1 MAVWIK
7 FIYFVSMKKIFAFVL
22 LCGFLCLGLQ
32 STAATTP
39 GWARYPAISPD
50 GRQIAFTYKGDLYTV
65 PSSGGEAQ
73 RITFHPAHDFMPV
86 WSRDSKQIAFAS
98 DRFGNFDVFVMDAQG
113 GEAKRLTFHSNDE
126 FPYRYSADGS
136 QVVFGGLRQD
146 LAEHRQY
153 PTGSQPELYQVPAHG
168 GRVGQLLTVPAEYVD
183 FSSDGQKMLYHD
195 KKGGENEW
203 RKYQQSSIARDI
215 WLYDRATGE
224 HQKLTTFYGENRHPI
239 FTDNDQAFFYLSESS
254 GNFNI
259 HKMAL
264 SHLGESEQLTHF
276 DMHPVR
282 SLSASDDGV
291 LCFSYD
297 GEVYTVREG
306 QAPQRVN
313 MTLRSQSVS
322 NNESYVSING
332 GVREMSISPDGK
344 EIAIIS
350 RGEVFVTSVDG
361 KFTKRITSSPEQ
373 ERFVQFA
380 PDGKSIIY
388 ASERGGRWQVFQA
401 KIVRDEEPYFFAAT
415 LIEETPL
422 VSNEQDNYQPQ
433 LSPDG
438 KKLAFIEDR
447 RTLKVL
453 DLASN
458 TSITLLTPEQLF
470 HMQDGDQYFK
480 WSPDSRWILASYR
493 PTMPNSE
500 AVILDVEGKL
510 PMYNLTQSGYND
522 RSPTWVNGGKQIM
535 WFSNRHGMK
544 GHAQSGGAQ
553 MDVYTAFLTRD
564 GWDRFQLD
572 KDEFALLQE
581 IEKKSADDEKGAK
594 NDKSTSKNDD
604 QSVEPLSIEWEG
616 LQDRKARLTIHSSSL
631 SDAAL
636 SKDGEKLFYL
646 TRFEKGA
653 NLWSTNLRTRE
664 TKMEIAL
671 DASGGSL
678 EWDKDQKNLFLLSG
692 GRITKINPENNKRE
706 QIQISSDM
714 YVDEAAERQHAF
726 DHVWLRTQKMFYTPD
741 MHGAD
746 WNGLRAAYSKYVPHI
761 GNPYEFAEMLSE
773 LLGELNVS
781 HAGARYSSS
790 MPDGDATASLGIF
803 MDWAYEGEGIRVVE
817 VIQGGPLDKASISI
831 PPGSIIE
838 KIDGVLIAADQDV
851 ARFLNHKADKFVL
864 LEVVQ
869 PSGNRQQITVK
880 PISMGQENQ
889 LLYRRWVRK
898 NQEEVD
904 RLSDG
909 KLGYVHISGMNDGQY
924 RNLYEEMM
932 GKYADRGGV
941 IVDTRFNSGGDLVAD
956 LAMFF
961 TGEKFLD
968 YATADRSVGYE
979 PTFRWTK
986 PTLAMF
992 NEANYSDGHCF
1003 SCGYTDLG
1011 IGKTVGMP
1019 VPGTCS
1025 FAGWET
1031 LPNGVRWGAVP
1042 ISVRN
1047 QAGEWLENNE
1057 TRPMFEVK
1065 NDPALIAKGQDQQ
1078 LEKAVEELL
1087 KDVEGGS

>member
-1 MAVWIK
+1 
-7 FIYFVSMKKIFAFVL
+7 MKKIFAFVL

-594 NDKSTSKNDD
+594 NDKSTSKNED
-604 QSVEPLSIEWEG
+604 QSVEPLNIEWKG
-616 LQDRKARLTIHSSSL
+616 LQDRKARLSIHSSSL

-678 EWDKDQKNLFLLSG
+678 EWDKEQKNLFLLSG
-692 GRITKINPENNKRE
+692 GRITKINPENN
-706 QIQISSDM
+706 
-714 YVDEAAERQHAF
+714 
-726 DHVWLRTQKMFYTPD
+726 
-741 MHGAD
+741 
-746 WNGLRAAYSKYVPHI
+746 
-761 GNPYEFAEMLSE
+761 
-773 LLGELNVS
+773 
-781 HAGARYSSS
+781 
-790 MPDGDATASLGIF
+790 
-803 MDWAYEGEGIRVVE
+803 
-817 VIQGGPLDKASISI
+817 
-831 PPGSIIE
+831 
-838 KIDGVLIAADQDV
+838 
-851 ARFLNHKADKFVL
+851 
-864 LEVVQ
+864 
-869 PSGNRQQITVK
+869 
-880 PISMGQENQ
+880 
-889 LLYRRWVRK
+889 
-898 NQEEVD
+898 
-904 RLSDG
+904 
-909 KLGYVHISGMNDGQY
+909 
-924 RNLYEEMM
+924 
-932 GKYADRGGV
+932 
-941 IVDTRFNSGGDLVAD
+941 
-956 LAMFF
+956 
-961 TGEKFLD
+961 
-968 YATADRSVGYE
+968 
-979 PTFRWTK
+979 
-986 PTLAMF
+986 
-992 NEANYSDGHCF
+992 
-1003 SCGYTDLG
+1003 
-1011 IGKTVGMP
+1011 
-1019 VPGTCS
+1019 
-1025 FAGWET
+1025 
-1031 LPNGVRWGAVP
+1031 
-1042 ISVRN
+1042 
-1047 QAGEWLENNE
+1047 
-1057 TRPMFEVK
+1057 
-1065 NDPALIAKGQDQQ
+1065 
-1078 LEKAVEELL
+1078 
-1087 KDVEGGS
+1087 